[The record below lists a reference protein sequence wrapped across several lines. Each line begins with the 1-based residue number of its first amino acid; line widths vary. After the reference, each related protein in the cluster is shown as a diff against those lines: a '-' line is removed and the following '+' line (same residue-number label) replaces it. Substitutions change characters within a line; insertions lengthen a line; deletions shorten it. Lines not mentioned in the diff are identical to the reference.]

1 MGWILDATSKR
12 MSLVL
17 SIARQDASETIEF
30 SAGGNFL
37 FKHFQPCMY
46 LCSCLIS
53 RVARKNVVPKYTLFL
68 HANVTTSAN

>member
-1 MGWILDATSKR
+1 MQLQKKKSP
-12 MSLVL
+12 VL

-37 FKHFQPCMY
+37 FKHFQLCKPCMY